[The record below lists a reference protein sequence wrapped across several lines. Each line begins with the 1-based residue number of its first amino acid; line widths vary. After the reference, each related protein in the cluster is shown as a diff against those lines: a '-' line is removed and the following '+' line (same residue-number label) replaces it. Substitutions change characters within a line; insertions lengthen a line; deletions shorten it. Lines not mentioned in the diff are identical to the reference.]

1 MGNSPARLSL
11 AISKIEA
18 NNPDIEELNLEK
30 QDIGDKKIRMLS
42 EAVRKNNTLQS
53 LNLSACNITATGARH
68 LSDALC
74 CSITTTSNIR
84 QLNLSNNPKVSRNI
98 YCGWKYEQRH
108 SCLRLVL
115 KVVNS

>member
-42 EAVRKNNTLQS
+42 EAVRKNKYVFVQ
-53 LNLSACNITATGARH
+53 NLAHFSH
-68 LSDALC
+68 
-74 CSITTTSNIR
+74 
-84 QLNLSNNPKVSRNI
+84 
-98 YCGWKYEQRH
+98 
-108 SCLRLVL
+108 
-115 KVVNS
+115 